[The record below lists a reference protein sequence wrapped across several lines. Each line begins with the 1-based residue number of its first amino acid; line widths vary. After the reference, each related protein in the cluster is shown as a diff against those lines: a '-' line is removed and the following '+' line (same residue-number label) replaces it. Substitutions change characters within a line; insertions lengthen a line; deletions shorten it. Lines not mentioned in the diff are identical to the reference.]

1 MNNNDEPTLDELHTR
16 LILYNA
22 RCKEL
27 VRERDEIIQHIMETE
42 FQIFNKKYRIDKGK
56 KAVKFM

>member
-1 MNNNDEPTLDELHTR
+1 MNNNDEPTLNELHAR

-22 RCKEL
+22 RCKQL